1 MVTLSACLVVFSV
14 VLSTQETSGGFAL
27 QENSNNLL
35 LNQRE
40 RNSTIDEVPTKIV
53 DSDYVSI
60 ELNNFIENLTF
71 YYYSLGNNMFLVADL
86 AEIESAESNYH
97 YLTEINGSN
106 TDGLYQ
112 VEFTS
117 SAKTKYIQYR
127 STHEHTVAFTTAG
140 STGVRIDMKIY
151 NASDDILFYRAF
163 FQGTSEQIFTFGE
176 GEFYKIV
183 FEYVGTIAQG
193 VKISELIYYELK

>member
-40 RNSTIDEVPTKIV
+40 RNSTIDEVPT
-53 DSDYVSI
+53 
-60 ELNNFIENLTF
+60 
-71 YYYSLGNNMFLVADL
+71 
-86 AEIESAESNYH
+86 
-97 YLTEINGSN
+97 
-106 TDGLYQ
+106 Q
-112 VEFTS
+112 
-117 SAKTKYIQYR
+117 
-127 STHEHTVAFTTAG
+127 
-140 STGVRIDMKIY
+140 
-151 NASDDILFYRAF
+151 
-163 FQGTSEQIFTFGE
+163 
-176 GEFYKIV
+176 IV